1 MWRYSAEVNKMSR
14 KKNRKGGLIG
24 VRKDPDFKA
33 KRVAV
38 PDRKKIGK
46 GKSAG
51 SRQQS
56 LEKDSSNAV
65 LKQEKDPRIGSK
77 APVPL
82 GVTTTAP
89 AKPAKPKAKAPVL
102 SPEQELAKLEA
113 DTRVE
118 ALIDIL
124 DEGGK
129 ISAQEQQ
136 WLDQQLARH
145 AELLRELGLSEETEE
160 DEDLDDDEQLWRSL
174 NSSSLDQYKD

>member
-1 MWRYSAEVNKMSR
+1 MSR

-46 GKSAG
+46 GKGAG
-51 SRQQS
+51 SRQLN
-56 LEKDSSNAV
+56 LEKDQPASVVKVA
-65 LKQEKDPRIGSK
+65 KDPRIGSK
-77 APVPL
+77 TPVAL
-82 GVTTTAP
+82 GVTATPVSKLA
-89 AKPAKPKAKAPVL
+89 KAKAQPQVL

-145 AELLRELGLSEETEE
+145 AELLRELGLSEETED

>member
-1 MWRYSAEVNKMSR
+1 MSR

-56 LEKDSSNAV
+56 LEKDLSV
-65 LKQEKDPRIGSK
+65 TPLKQENDPRIGSK
-77 APVPL
+77 SPVQL
-82 GVTTTAP
+82 GVTTTP
-89 AKPAKPKAKAPVL
+89 SSKPAKPKARTQTQAL
-102 SPEQELAKLEA
+102 SPEQELVKLEA

-145 AELLRELGLSEETEE
+145 AELLRELGLSEESE
-160 DEDLDDDEQLWRSL
+160 DEELDDDEQLWRSL

>member
-1 MWRYSAEVNKMSR
+1 MSR

-51 SRQQS
+51 SRQQG
-56 LEKDSSNAV
+56 LEKDASSTPVQQA
-65 LKQEKDPRIGSK
+65 KDPRIGSK
-77 APVPL
+77 AAVPL
-82 GVTTTAP
+82 GVTATP
-89 AKPAKPKAKAPVL
+89 VNKPVKPKAKAQPQVL

-145 AELLRELGLSEETEE
+145 AELLRELGLSEETE